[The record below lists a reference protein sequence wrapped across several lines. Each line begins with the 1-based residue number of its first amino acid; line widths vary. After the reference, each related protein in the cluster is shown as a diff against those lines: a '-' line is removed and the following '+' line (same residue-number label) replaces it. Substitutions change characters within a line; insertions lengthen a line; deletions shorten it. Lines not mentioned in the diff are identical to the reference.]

1 MNKQHQSITNDELG
15 DLLMAKVLERV
26 YEVKEETNTLR
37 NKIEAKSI
45 SFQYEGVEI
54 LQNIDLTIREGEFVV
69 LMGPSGSGK
78 STLLRLL
85 TGLAQPKHGEIFVND
100 VTTANSLPDSAV
112 VFQDYSLFP
121 WLTAEE
127 NIILALKKKLKKSK
141 TKKELQQLAQQ
152 YLELVQLGHAI
163 KKYPGEMSGG
173 MRQRAAIARALSL
186 GADLM
191 FMDEPFGALDPV
203 TRIQLQDVILQVN
216 RDQQR
221 TVVFVT
227 HDAEEAIILADR
239 IVMFTPG
246 PPGRIAEI
254 IDVPFPK
261 PRNRKMLV
269 ESPEFI
275 KFRNDILNVMNNGIF
290 EKLEQDQV
298 IHSNG
303 QGI

>member
-1 MNKQHQSITNDELG
+1 MEKVIQEVYKVREKQNAFQT
-15 DLLMAKVLERV
+15 
-26 YEVKEETNTLR
+26 
-37 NKIEAKSI
+37 KIEAKSL
-45 SFQYEGVEI
+45 SFSYEGVEI
-54 LQNIDLTIREGEFVV
+54 LQDINLTIKKGEFIT

-85 TGLAQPKHGEIFVND
+85 TGLAQPKSGEVLVD
-100 VTTANSLPDSAV
+100 SVSTKKALPDSAV

-127 NIILALKKKLKKSK
+127 NIILAMKRTMKKSK
-141 TKKELQQLAQQ
+141 SKKELAHLAGQ
-152 YLELVQLGHAI
+152 YLELVQLGHAV

-203 TRIQLQDVILQVN
+203 TRIQLQDIILQVN

-246 PPGRIAEI
+246 PPGKIAEI
-254 IDVPFPK
+254 IDVPFKK
-261 PRNRKMLV
+261 PRDRKMLI
-269 ESPEFI
+269 ESQEFI
-275 KFRNDILNVMNNGIF
+275 KFRNEILRVMNNGIF
-290 EKLEQDQV
+290 EKIEQNETVQPY
-298 IHSNG
+298 G
-303 QGI
+303 AGI

>member
-1 MNKQHQSITNDELG
+1 
-15 DLLMAKVLERV
+15 MAKVLERV
-26 YEVKEETNTLR
+26 YKVKEETNTLR

-54 LQNIDLTIREGEFVV
+54 LQNIDLSIREGEFVV

-85 TGLAQPKHGEIFVND
+85 TGLAQPKHGEILVNN
-100 VTTANSLPDSAV
+100 VSTANSLPDSAV

-127 NIILALKKKLKKSK
+127 NIILALKKKLKKTK
-141 TKKELQQLAQQ
+141 TKKEMQQLAQQ

-216 RDQQR
+216 RDQKR

-275 KFRNDILNVMNNGIF
+275 TFRNDLLNVMNNGIF

>member
-1 MNKQHQSITNDELG
+1 
-15 DLLMAKVLERV
+15 MAKVLEQV
-26 YEVKEETNTLR
+26 FKVKAENNMLQ

-45 SFQYEGVEI
+45 SFSYKDVEI
-54 LQNIDLTIREGEFVV
+54 LQNIDLTVRDGEFIV

-85 TGLAQPKHGEIFVND
+85 TGLAQPMSGEILVNNIS
-100 VTTANSLPDSAV
+100 TANSLPDSAV

-141 TKKELQQLAQQ
+141 TKKEFEQLAQQ
-152 YLELVQLGHAI
+152 YLELVQLGHAS

-186 GADLM
+186 GADVM

-246 PPGRIAEI
+246 PPGKIADI

-261 PRNRKMLV
+261 PRDRKMLV
-269 ESPEFI
+269 ESSEFI
-275 KFRNDILNVMNNGIF
+275 KFRNDVLRIMNKGIF
-290 EKLEQDQV
+290 EKLEQ
-298 IHSNG
+298 NRE
-303 QGI
+303 GI

>member
-1 MNKQHQSITNDELG
+1 MN
-15 DLLMAKVLERV
+15 MAKIIQEV
-26 YEVKEETNTLR
+26 YKVREKQKAFQT
-37 NKIEAKSI
+37 KIEAKSL
-45 SFQYEGVEI
+45 SFSYEGVEI
-54 LQNIDLTIREGEFVV
+54 LQDINLTIRKGEFIT

-85 TGLAQPKHGEIFVND
+85 TGLAQPKSGEVLVD
-100 VTTANSLPDSAV
+100 SVSTKTSLPDSAV

-127 NIILALKKKLKKSK
+127 NIILAMKRTMKKFKS
-141 TKKELQQLAQQ
+141 KKELAHLAGQ
-152 YLELVQLGHAI
+152 YLELVQLGHAV

-186 GADLM
+186 GSDLM

-203 TRIQLQDVILQVN
+203 TRIQLQDIILQVN

-246 PPGRIAEI
+246 PPGKIAEV
-254 IDVPFPK
+254 IDVPFKK
-261 PRNRKMLV
+261 PRDRKKLI
-269 ESPEFI
+269 ESGEFI
-275 KFRNDILNVMNNGIF
+275 KFRNEILRVMNNGIF
-290 EKLEQDQV
+290 KKLEQNEMVQPY
-298 IHSNG
+298 G
-303 QGI
+303 AGI